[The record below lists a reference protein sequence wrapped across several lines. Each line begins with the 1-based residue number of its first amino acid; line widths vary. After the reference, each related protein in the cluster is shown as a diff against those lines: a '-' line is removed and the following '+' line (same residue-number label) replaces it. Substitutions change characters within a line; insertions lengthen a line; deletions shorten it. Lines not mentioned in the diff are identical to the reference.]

1 MDSNYD
7 ALFDACCYLG
17 RGSIPHFTALHKQA
31 IGEGDPSSET
41 LRNLHS
47 LGHIEL
53 LRDEEDG
60 PEVWRV
66 APPSIILAG
75 RARAFLQGFR
85 SDKFMGQIK
94 ELADSKGGKATKT
107 AQENG
112 PSVVTLE
119 GVSPEAVTEIK
130 DEVDPPGGRSVAIY
144 TAPHLSSDLS
154 LITRGELISQLPTA
168 AMPNKA
174 ELFDPKS
181 GKYQEIINPNV
192 DGLYRIEGA
201 FRQYRLRHD
210 EAWLSCP
217 YTLGK
222 HAAAADE
229 GLCLMKYDKDS
240 LALCCALGAPLPS
253 PYNSVA
259 TKCTGFLPKTYR
271 RFQKEEP
278 RHEYSGVP
286 PGVAAKIM
294 RALYE

>member
-154 LITRGELISQLPTA
+154 LITRSELIS
-168 AMPNKA
+168 
-174 ELFDPKS
+174 
-181 GKYQEIINPNV
+181 
-192 DGLYRIEGA
+192 
-201 FRQYRLRHD
+201 
-210 EAWLSCP
+210 LS
-217 YTLGK
+217 LI
-222 HAAAADE
+222 H
-229 GLCLMKYDKDS
+229 
-240 LALCCALGAPLPS
+240 
-253 PYNSVA
+253 
-259 TKCTGFLPKTYR
+259 
-271 RFQKEEP
+271 
-278 RHEYSGVP
+278 
-286 PGVAAKIM
+286 I
-294 RALYE
+294 